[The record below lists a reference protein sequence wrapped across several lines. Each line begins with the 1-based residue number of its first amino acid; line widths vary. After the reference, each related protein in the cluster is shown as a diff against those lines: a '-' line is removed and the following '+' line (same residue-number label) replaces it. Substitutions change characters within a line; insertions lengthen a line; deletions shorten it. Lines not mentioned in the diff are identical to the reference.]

1 MSPAPP
7 TTPPCPRSDR
17 AAPTMTTR
25 PPGHRPGGRVVVTP
39 RGNPYE
45 TRLRRRDRS
54 GHRSTALR
62 PSAVEAFRLT
72 GRRRGQCW
80 PRGMALIRASFV
92 QTLSRRPERKPVR
105 FTSYPATTRMRR
117 SRSNVLHSARESAYT
132 AGQQHSLPPHTRKVA
147 GSIRRR
153 PQSFMP
159 RRTAVLLSPFIHR
172 QCLRTD
178 RNHPRPIGL
187 TSGQSI
193 WRTRINEKVRALLG
207 FGYP

>member
-72 GRRRGQCW
+72 GRRRVQCW

-132 AGQQHSLPPHTRKVA
+132 AGQQHSLPPHTRKGTGLIPVGTTTKHA
-147 GSIRRR
+147 GQTSSLVDRTSFVQPLTDHR
-153 PQSFMP
+153 PPGSSRWF
-159 RRTAVLLSPFIHR
+159 
-172 QCLRTD
+172 C
-178 RNHPRPIGL
+178 
-187 TSGQSI
+187 
-193 WRTRINEKVRALLG
+193 
-207 FGYP
+207 

>member
-1 MSPAPP
+1 MSSW
-7 TTPPCPRSDR
+7 CSGVND
-17 AAPTMTTR
+17 
-25 PPGHRPGGRVVVTP
+25 GLRVWLP
-39 RGNPYE
+39 E
-45 TRLRRRDRS
+45 AE
-54 GHRSTALR
+54 AL
-62 PSAVEAFRLT
+62 
-72 GRRRGQCW
+72 G
-80 PRGMALIRASFV
+80 ALIGVSFV
-92 QTLSRRPERKPVR
+92 RTLSSRPQRNPVR
-105 FTSYPATTRMRR
+105 FMSYAATIRMRR
-117 SRSNVLHSARESAYT
+117 SRSNVLHSAHESAYA

-193 WRTRINEKVRALLG
+193 WRTRINEKVCALLG

>member
-105 FTSYPATTRMRR
+105 STSYPATTRMRR

-132 AGQQHSLPPHTRKVA
+132 AGQQHSLPPHTRKVT
-147 GSIRRR
+147 GSIPVGTTPAKYAGQGMFSAVDRSIQMMLIR
-153 PQSFMP
+153 PKIRQIS
-159 RRTAVLLSPFIHR
+159 AVRF
-172 QCLRTD
+172 
-178 RNHPRPIGL
+178 
-187 TSGQSI
+187 
-193 WRTRINEKVRALLG
+193 
-207 FGYP
+207 